1 MNMHFAAPGAQT
13 KTLARG
19 AVRSRSKVRTLEIVE
34 SAYVPNDDGTGM
46 VLLCKAQTIEGRQR
60 HELALRFE
68 LENANEK
75 VQAIGQRDFAA
86 LRRATDILA
95 PNDPAEL
102 HSHPF
107 KAMVADGR
115 VRAYLLG
122 DLPMYR

>member
-19 AVRSRSKVRTLEIVE
+19 AALARSKVLTLQIVE
-34 SAYVPNDDGTGM
+34 SGYVPNKDGTGM
-46 VLLCKAQTIEGRQR
+46 VLLCKAQTIGARRAQD
-60 HELALRFE
+60 LALRFE

-86 LRRATDILA
+86 LRRATDVLA
-95 PNDPAEL
+95 PTDSAEL
-102 HSHPF
+102 HSRPF
-107 KAMVADGR
+107 KAIVADGR

-122 DLPMYR
+122 DLPMYP